1 MELSIFWT
9 DFAKN
14 ELRQIFD
21 YHKDKAGSTIAK
33 KLVNGIYKTT
43 LLLIEKPEIG
53 QKEELLA
60 GRPQGFRYLVHTNY
74 KIIYW
79 INSEHHRIEIS
90 DVYDTRQNP
99 IKIQRN
105 KK

>member
-1 MELSIFWT
+1 MELEIFWT

-21 YHKDKAGSTIAK
+21 YYKEKASSTIGRQI
-33 KLVNGIYKTT
+33 VNGIYKTI
-43 LLLIEKPEIG
+43 LRLKNKPEIG
-53 QKEELLA
+53 QKEEFLIN
-60 GRPQGFRYLVHTNY
+60 RPQGFRYLVHTNY

-79 INSEHHRIEIS
+79 VNTEHPRIEIS
-90 DVYDTRQNP
+90 DVFDTRQNP
-99 IKIQRN
+99 VKIKRN

>member
-21 YHKDKAGSTIAK
+21 YHKEKANSSMAR
-33 KLVNGIYKTT
+33 KLVNGILKTT
-43 LLLIEKPEIG
+43 LLLIDKPEIG

-60 GRPQGFRYLVHTNY
+60 DRPQGFRYVVHTNY

-79 INSEHHRIEIS
+79 INSEHHIIEIS
-90 DVYDTRQNP
+90 DVYVTRQNP
-99 IKIQRN
+99 VKIQRN